1 MPGHRK
7 MLEMFLEA
15 ADGFPIIRNG
25 ENASDYT
32 RRIGGLYK
40 GWILESGIHINPVR
54 MENAVDII
62 EGEAFD
68 RWHDH
73 MDMLAGEEEYEYEEL
88 MTESNFKRLKSKWQR
103 YHCGV
108 ISAFKDRYGL
118 KKNRERNRELR
129 AALNRHYSVTK
140 VGGGY
145 CETYRE
151 GDEHKYYDLDDEERC
166 KNKGELGKWVKE
178 ESAFV
183 ADIDDPH
190 GDGERLKEDLI
201 YFGKRYDQDGVL
213 FLPLYDDYVFEIDPE
228 TSEMEKKGRKSKVLE
243 VMQKLTGGYTRIRN
257 RFFQFSEVREIPM
270 LSWFDTISERIS
282 YQRHFNSGKTLEEM
296 QKKRI
301 LAIIGE
307 DGVWNHTKMMTMIG
321 MGDKYEKMADGICT
335 FRG

>member
-1 MPGHRK
+1 MKQPTGPVTKATPTPPMNPLNMKSSISCLR
-7 MLEMFLEA
+7 
-15 ADGFPIIRNG
+15 DGDGLPRVRQGISPPPVREHGRGCGCKSPDSPPVFR
-25 ENASDYT
+25 T
-32 RRIGGLYK
+32 RR
-40 GWILESGIHINPVR
+40 GIRDVCSRLWDVP
-54 MENAVDII
+54 
-62 EGEAFD
+62 
-68 RWHDH
+68 
-73 MDMLAGEEEYEYEEL
+73 
-88 MTESNFKRLKSKWQR
+88 SNK
-103 YHCGV
+103 
-108 ISAFKDRYGL
+108 
-118 KKNRERNRELR
+118 
-129 AALNRHYSVTK
+129 
-140 VGGGY
+140 
-145 CETYRE
+145 

-296 QKKRI
+296 QKKESW
-301 LAIIGE
+301 LLLG
-307 DGVWNHTKMMTMIG
+307 KMVSGTI
-321 MGDKYEKMADGICT
+321 
-335 FRG
+335 RR